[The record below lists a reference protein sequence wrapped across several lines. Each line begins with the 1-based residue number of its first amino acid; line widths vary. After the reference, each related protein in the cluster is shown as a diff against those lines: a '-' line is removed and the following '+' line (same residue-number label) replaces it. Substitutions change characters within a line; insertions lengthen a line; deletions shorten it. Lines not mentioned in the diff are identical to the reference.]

1 MVTQFYKEWNVE
13 KLPVDDFFTRIV
25 ALLPKQIEKPAD
37 QQLYQDFVS
46 TFGTHA
52 LNNCSFGGKIIVSLH
67 IRKGYFEMKTSS
79 FIAKQA
85 EILVAQRIQS
95 LIGKKTHFENIDSE
109 FAAQCLIDVEFEG
122 MHRNTHLVERP
133 KFFLKVAT
141 NLQPK
146 MIGSELCRNK
156 TPRP

>member
-122 MHRNTHLVERP
+122 MHRNISLR
-133 KFFLKVAT
+133 
-141 NLQPK
+141 Q
-146 MIGSELCRNK
+146 K
-156 TPRP
+156 T